1 MLGNFEINRPNT
13 SVPECAAQRCNLSGI
28 QSAFFCIPSFTISKT
43 LAATLSG
50 WLDAIAA
57 FEVFPIHNI
66 IDVEDN
72 SEEAVLAE
80 SRSNRRYQ
88 QRAGKYRLNC
98 RVSVPAEFYDRFK
111 QYEGQR
117 LDVIFGDVNGNI
129 IGVGDGDNI
138 KPFVIDSIMVRK
150 LSFGI
155 YGQPCLVGITIDLA
169 YPSQMR
175 DAVTLPSDFYMSK
188 AKFDELII
196 DNISEIPPDYTT
208 IIYGFLYNWYA
219 TQDQGG
225 GVSIIPASMS
235 AVGWGVP
242 SDADFTTLT
251 DYAQAEITADRLPD
265 VGIGNILKS
274 RRQVDSPLGAP
285 WATNE
290 HPRWNED
297 TIEYGRDV
305 VGFNAHAGGQRR
317 ENGYSDLGD
326 FGIIWSN
333 SEYDL
338 NSSLCI
344 ELGWRYNNFS
354 NYEDFKFIG
363 FSIRPVRPA
372 TTPEQLLA
380 DGTAC
385 DPYIGNDG
393 KVYRTVKIGT
403 QVWVAD
409 NLAETKW
416 SDGTWIAGYDGGTY
430 TPITDAAWAALTTA
444 ALCAYDD
451 DLANV

>member
-1 MLGNFEINRPNT
+1 M
-13 SVPECAAQRCNLSGI
+13 SVPECAAQRCDLSGV
-28 QSAFFCIPSFTISKT
+28 QSAFLCLPSFTISKN

-57 FEVFPIHNI
+57 FQVFPIHNI

-80 SRSNRRYQ
+80 TRSNRRYQ

-98 RVSVPAEFYDRFK
+98 RVSVPAEFYDRMK

-117 LDVIFGDVNGNI
+117 LDVIFGDVNNNI

-138 KPFVIDSIMVRK
+138 KPFIVESIMVRK

-225 GVSIIPASMS
+225 GVNLIPDAMR
-235 AVGWGVP
+235 AAGWGIPTV
-242 SDADFTTLT
+242 DDYYDEFEDRMMLTGGDLFYLQEHLGGDYLIVGGKLKETGFTHWDTPNT
-251 DYAQAEITADRLPD
+251 
-265 VGIGNILKS
+265 G
-274 RRQVDSPLGAP
+274 
-285 WATNE
+285 ATNE
-290 HPRWNED
+290 
-297 TIEYGRDV
+297 
-305 VGFNAHAGGQRR
+305 VGFNGRGGGYRNIFGFRYLKQIAIYALNYLTYNGHNVFYIFSDDSQLWDDG
-317 ENGYSDLGD
+317 ENNEVGV
-326 FGIIWSN
+326 
-333 SEYDL
+333 
-338 NSSLCI
+338 
-344 ELGWRYNNFS
+344 
-354 NYEDFKFIG
+354 
-363 FSIRPVRPA
+363 SIRLVRPA
-372 TTPEQLLA
+372 TPAEQLLP

-393 KVYRTVKIGT
+393 KIYRTVKIGT
-403 QVWVAD
+403 QVWLAD

-416 SDGTWIAGYDGGTY
+416 SDGSWIAGFDGGTY
-430 TPITDAAWAALTTA
+430 TPISDANWATLTTA